1 MCVPI
6 FPNTTHPLGRAPV
19 HTTPA
24 FPFSSCSHWAYVD
37 VLLRVA
43 NGVFPSSDDPDVI
56 RLPGG
61 QQAIMDTFLTAD
73 LTAAVQAKRAKSAT
87 QKQVADAS
95 AGRVE
100 TVQSEEESEEIF
112 VWRRNVPNELVPVVT
127 LSSDLAGTLVENNPP
142 DPAEFVRQ
150 SNALVRCV
158 AARVEVGSLAQLTV
172 SGDVASSGAPPHG
185 R

>member
-1 MCVPI
+1 
-6 FPNTTHPLGRAPV
+6 
-19 HTTPA
+19 
-24 FPFSSCSHWAYVD
+24 
-37 VLLRVA
+37 
-43 NGVFPSSDDPDVI
+43 
-56 RLPGG
+56 
-61 QQAIMDTFLTAD
+61 MDTFLTAD

-172 SGDVASSGAPPHG
+172 PGDVASSGAPPHG